1 MFDWILQILEAV
13 MTIPFQVC
21 VGNCTSPALSFPGGI
36 FPGGSRDAGGRIIF
50 HLYLYIYKHVIIN
63 ICI

>member
-50 HLYLYIYKHVIIN
+50 HLYLYIYIN
-63 ICI
+63 M